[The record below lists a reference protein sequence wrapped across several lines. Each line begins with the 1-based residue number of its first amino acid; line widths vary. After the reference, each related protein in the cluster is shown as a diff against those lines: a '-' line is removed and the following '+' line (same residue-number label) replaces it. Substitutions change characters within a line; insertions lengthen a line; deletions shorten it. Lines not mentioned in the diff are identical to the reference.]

1 MVLAICCITSCTK
14 SAENMKMDEAETL
27 IETHPDS
34 SFSLLKTIDKNS
46 LRSKADKARYALLM
60 SMALDKNYID
70 TTTFDVLQ
78 PAIDYYLKKGTPDQ
92 KLRTYYYQGI
102 IFQNQ
107 GDLDKA
113 MNSLIRTLDVAPES
127 TDSMT
132 WARALVAE
140 AGIYFD
146 LYDFNNYILNHL
158 KAAELYKK
166 KNKHDLEFKCLME
179 ATNGCNLMRQT
190 LRSDSILKIV
200 SKEFK
205 SLNDTEYNCLQN
217 IKLRYAIQSEN
228 KELIRSIIA
237 TDSDK
242 LITDTNGML
251 NLAGGYR
258 ILGNLKKATEML
270 SYVDSCGMAYDTLK
284 YQSVAIY
291 ILRANGDFEKALST
305 YWAFSNKVENNNV
318 LKFNQKVQSI
328 DEKHRIEL
336 EAQKE
341 AQRKSRIIWI
351 CVSGIV
357 FLVLGIVILLLLVRS
372 HKHQKYIALQQAKNS
387 ELENKQLRVEKE
399 LAAQQA
405 KTSDLENEKLKSE
418 RELAIQQARNSELEN
433 EQLKSE
439 KQLALQQARIT
450 DLENEKLKSEKE
462 RLSLDNRNLQ
472 LERDKKAL
480 EAENLSHR
488 VEELEEESETLKH
501 LMEDKK
507 DLPEEVRDTL
517 KTRMEMLNALL
528 AGYITDNEQLEK
540 PYDIWVKE
548 LTDNTEAFMNSNRL
562 AFQASHPNFIKYFE
576 DHDLTIS
583 EINYVCLYAI
593 GLKGKEVGNYM
604 KKRSHV
610 NTSSAIRK
618 KLGIDKY
625 ETNIGI
631 YVRKRLKGES

>member
-1 MVLAICCITSCTK
+1 
-14 SAENMKMDEAETL
+14 MDEAEMM

-102 IFQNQ
+102 IFLNQ
-107 GDLDKA
+107 GDRDKA
-113 MNSLIRTLDVAPES
+113 LSSFLKGSDISQDIHDSLTLARDYVAQS
-127 TDSMT
+127 VIYNQFYDSGT
-132 WARALVAE
+132 
-140 AGIYFD
+140 YT
-146 LYDFNNYILNHL
+146 NYNL
-158 KAAELYKK
+158 KAAALYKK
-166 KNKHDLEFKCLME
+166 LCDNNKEFDCLLR
-179 ATNGCNLMRQT
+179 ALNGASLSGNKLLC
-190 LRSDSILKIV
+190 DSIVNLLNQ
-200 SKEFK
+200 FK
-205 SLNDTEYNCLQN
+205 SLDNDQENNLQSH
-217 IKLRYAIQSEN
+217 K
-228 KELIRSIIA
+228 
-237 TDSDK
+237 
-242 LITDTNGML
+242 
-251 NLAGGYR
+251 
-258 ILGNLKKATEML
+258 L
-270 SYVDSCGMAYDTLK
+270 SYLVKFGSDIEVKDILQTHTPSISSPKDMMNMVHIYNKIGDYTNAQHLLDSIKNSNMPFDTIRYL
-284 YQSVAIY
+284 
-291 ILRANGDFEKALST
+291 ALSVNT
-305 YWAFSNKVENNNV
+305 VEGIGNYEEALSLYRLYNAKHNV
-318 LKFNQKVQSI
+318 IDLSKFEQKVKSI
-328 DEKHRIEL
+328 EEKHQLEL
-336 EAQKE
+336 KVQVDA
-341 AQRKSRIIWI
+341 RKKSLIIWI
-351 CVSGIV
+351 CVSGII
-357 FLVLGIVILLLLVRS
+357 FLILSIVILLLLIRS
-372 HKHQKYIALQQAKNS
+372 HKHQKYIAIQQAKTTD
-387 ELENKQLRVEKE
+387 LENKQLRSEKE
-399 LAAQQA
+399 LAIQQA
-405 KTSDLENEKLKSE
+405 KTSELENEKLKSE
-418 RELAIQQARNSELEN
+418 KELAIQQARNSELEN

-488 VEELEEESETLKH
+488 VEQLEDESETLKH
-501 LMEDKK
+501 LMEEKK

-562 AFQASHPNFIKYFE
+562 AFQASHPKFIKYFE
-576 DHDLTIS
+576 DHNLTVS

-631 YVRKRLKGES
+631 YVRKRLKELS